1 MFSFHKLPGQITS
14 GTKIMIWK
22 GSDEKTVGETLY
34 PPILHPVI
42 ATPLQMKMVDDPAL
56 SNVVGRA
63 SKVWI
68 ELVLLVVCMNWDSSS
83 LSKDE
88 IVLVCLRPLLD
99 YISWSFF
106 VSHVVSLLICRWLV
120 ISWVTILTSHMRP
133 QRAKWHFSY
142 MVHVIKKLWLKG

>member
-68 ELVLLVVCMNWDSSS
+68 ELVLLVVCMN
-83 LSKDE
+83 
-88 IVLVCLRPLLD
+88 
-99 YISWSFF
+99 
-106 VSHVVSLLICRWLV
+106 
-120 ISWVTILTSHMRP
+120 
-133 QRAKWHFSY
+133 
-142 MVHVIKKLWLKG
+142 